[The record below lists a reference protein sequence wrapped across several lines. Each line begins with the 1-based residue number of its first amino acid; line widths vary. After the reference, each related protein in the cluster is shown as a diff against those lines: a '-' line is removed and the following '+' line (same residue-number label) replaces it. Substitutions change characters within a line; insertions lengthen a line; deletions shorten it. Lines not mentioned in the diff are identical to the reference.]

1 MKRALFA
8 GSFDPPTFGHLDII
22 RRAAK
27 VCDELIIGIAINVA
41 KAEIFSQS
49 EREKM
54 LREQTRDLKN
64 VKIESFSGLTVEFAK
79 RKKIDYLIRG
89 VRPGIDAN
97 EDFQL
102 ALANQKLS
110 GIETLFL
117 LGDPR
122 FSHISSTLVK
132 EIASFKGSLKEFV
145 SPSVEK
151 LLIKRFSK

>member
-22 RRAAK
+22 RRAAR
-27 VCDELIIGIAINVA
+27 VCDELIVGIAINIA
-41 KAEIFSQS
+41 KSEIFSQS

-79 RKKIDYLIRG
+79 RKKIDCLIRG
-89 VRPGIDAN
+89 VRPGIDTN

-110 GIETLFL
+110 GIDTLFL
-117 LGDPR
+117 LADPR
-122 FSHISSTLVK
+122 FSHISSTLIK
-132 EIASFKGSLKEFV
+132 EIASFDGSLKEFV
-145 SPSVEK
+145 SPSIEK
-151 LLIKRFSK
+151 LLIKRLSR

>member
-22 RRAAK
+22 RRAAR
-27 VCDELIIGIAINVA
+27 VCDELIVGIAINIA
-41 KAEIFSQS
+41 KSEIFSQS

-79 RKKIDYLIRG
+79 RKKIDCLIRG
-89 VRPGIDAN
+89 VRPGIDTN

-102 ALANQKLS
+102 ALANEKLS
-110 GIETLFL
+110 GIDTLFL
-117 LGDPR
+117 LADPR
-122 FSHISSTLVK
+122 FSHISSTLIK
-132 EIASFKGSLKEFV
+132 EIASFDGSLKEFV
-145 SPSVEK
+145 SPSIEK
-151 LLIKRFSK
+151 LLIKRLSR